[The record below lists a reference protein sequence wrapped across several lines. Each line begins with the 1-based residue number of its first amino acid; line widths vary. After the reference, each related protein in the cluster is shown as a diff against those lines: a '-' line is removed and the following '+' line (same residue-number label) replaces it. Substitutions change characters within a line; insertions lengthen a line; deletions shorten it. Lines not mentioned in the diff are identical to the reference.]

1 MNKFTKKKSAYT
13 CSDIANAIHVG
24 TLYIKDGNTCMSIGG
39 TLIATGTF

>member
-13 CSDIANAIHVG
+13 CSDIANAIG

-39 TLIATGTF
+39 TLIATCTF